1 MQESPIYPQ
10 EGTAGSVA
18 SRYRSVRKTDA
29 PPSLG
34 KIPTTT
40 IWWPFTLGASAPGR
54 DLSRRNAGHITTC
67 SHGLQ
72 SSISDRTLKYR
83 SRAIQYNGK
92 IQQEAAGHPHHK
104 GHQDNDT
111 FSEMDCRK
119 RCVSLCG
126 CVVKHHLPI
135 GKSKFSTWL
144 TGSRENRY
152 IT

>member
-1 MQESPIYPQ
+1 MY
-10 EGTAGSVA
+10 AGISN
-18 SRYRSVRKTDA
+18 
-29 PPSLG
+29 
-34 KIPTTT
+34 IPTRGHGWISGFHILVCPKNRRTPKFGENPNNPT
-40 IWWPFTLGASAPGR
+40 ICRAVTLGASAPGR

-135 GKSKFSTWL
+135 GKSNFRP
-144 TGSRENRY
+144 G
-152 IT
+152 

>member
-1 MQESPIYPQ
+1 MISSGEAGQPPYKGPICPISGLYCITLYDLYRLYRYSPKWRAYSACMQESPIYPQ
-10 EGTAGSVA
+10 EGTAGLVA

-34 KIPTTT
+34 KIPKTT

-92 IQQEAAGHPHHK
+92 MQQEAAGH
-104 GHQDNDT
+104 
-111 FSEMDCRK
+111 
-119 RCVSLCG
+119 
-126 CVVKHHLPI
+126 
-135 GKSKFSTWL
+135 
-144 TGSRENRY
+144 SRHGRAK
-152 IT
+152 